1 MSYQIKSTPFFRRM
15 VTTSKKNGQLQK
27 LKDEYERIKDFNE
40 RTIDIKMRQVRLK
53 RLFKEIE
60 EIKETNLKKL
70 RMVKEKMLKNQMPF
84 YRDDLSKSE
93 KNRRRSHQPRSSPEQ
108 SKAMT
113 RICSEESFRLA
124 KRSKLNSPPR
134 KAQTDEDEEKSMA
147 RVIRRL
153 TYGNRV
159 SSWNM
164 KRMLINSLNGEVDC
178 GLRETLKETRR
189 FLSKPFT
196 RTDPGITSDIINTSK
211 NEKLN
216 HRINNGNSVSHNTIP
231 KTSSHR
237 KKYAAAMDNV
247 EVASNKKLT
256 GSNMSERSTIEDNL
270 YEQSPDEA
278 RNLKGSEVIYP
289 YLSSERQSE
298 DDEKRIIA
306 RKRWGKI
313 SGVINSPFDINKC
326 TRNLETLEKCHNDL
340 EYQLRTIS
348 NDTHLPQSQIMV
360 QDEQLNLSE
369 NDDDSLIEG
378 EVLVNKEILFE
389 DASPRSASATP
400 KLGPTIP
407 PPPPP
412 PFLFNLYQSYRKMS
426 FPPDNQ
432 TISNNNRIATLLKNY
447 PQISYELPAVENQC
461 GSAFRVQRLREIF
474 EHKP

>member
-27 LKDEYERIKDFNE
+27 LKEEYERIKDFNE
-40 RTIDIKMRQVRLK
+40 HTIDIKMRQVRLK

-70 RMVKEKMLKNQMPF
+70 RMVKEKTLKNQMPF

-93 KNRRRSHQPRSSPEQ
+93 KTRRRSHQRKSSPEQ

-113 RICSEESFRLA
+113 RIRSEEGFRLA
-124 KRSKLNSPPR
+124 KRSKMNSPPR

-153 TYGNRV
+153 NYGNQV

-164 KRMLINSLNGEVDC
+164 QRMLTNNLNGEVNV

-189 FLSKPFT
+189 FLNKPFMH
-196 RTDPGITSDIINTSK
+196 TDPGLTSDVTNKSK
-211 NEKLN
+211 NEKLK
-216 HRINNGNSVSHNTIP
+216 HRINYGNSVSANTIP
-231 KTSSHR
+231 KTSRQR
-237 KKYAAAMDNV
+237 KKNAAAVDNV
-247 EVASNKKLT
+247 GIASNKKLT
-256 GSNMSERSTIEDNL
+256 GSNVSQRSKIEDSVD
-270 YEQSPDEA
+270 EKCPDETK
-278 RNLKGSEVIYP
+278 NLKGSEAVYSC
-289 YLSSERQSE
+289 LSLERLCE

-306 RKRWGKI
+306 RKRWGRI
-313 SGVINSPFDINKC
+313 SEVISSPFDMNKC

-360 QDEQLNLSE
+360 QQDAQLNLSE

-389 DASPRSASATP
+389 DAISRSASATP

-412 PFLFNLYQSYRKMS
+412 PFPFNLHQGYRKMP
-426 FPPDNQ
+426 FQPDNVQ
-432 TISNNNRIATLLKNY
+432 TILKNY
-447 PQISYELPAVENQC
+447 PQISNEFPAVENQC
-461 GSAFRVQRLREIF
+461 VSAFCVQRLREIF